1 MSPTKQARVDNGKE
15 PNSIGDR
22 MEKNPWRN
30 QAQSGGQFSSGQMN
44 RSLFNCSKVK
54 LCRGLIWF
62 QWSCPDGRL
71 GDVVFAGDPVSGAH
85 LVVLVSADIQGFRGR
100 L

>member
-1 MSPTKQARVDNGKE
+1 MARNQ
-15 PNSIGDR
+15 NSIGDR
-22 MEKNPWRN
+22 MEKNPWEKPG
-30 QAQSGGQFSSGQMN
+30 SVGGAVLLWPDEPAVCS
-44 RSLFNCSKVK
+44 NCSKVK